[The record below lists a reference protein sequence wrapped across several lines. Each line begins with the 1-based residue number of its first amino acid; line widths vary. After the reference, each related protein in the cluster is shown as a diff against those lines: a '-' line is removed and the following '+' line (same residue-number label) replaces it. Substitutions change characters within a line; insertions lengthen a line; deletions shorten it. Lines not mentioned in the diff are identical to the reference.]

1 MTRASRSIGE
11 HRAGCSKRPSS
22 KAAASEE
29 ARRTLRYVEPLSAAR
44 TKLADFFSILLTERE
59 TVMEREQGGDRDG
72 GGGGRFFQRRR
83 PCRFC
88 IDKGSID
95 FKDVGLLRNFL
106 TERGRIVPRRISGN
120 CMRHQRELT
129 AAVKRARHIALISFA
144 EER

>member
-1 MTRASRSIGE
+1 MAHEISIVRMSGSTGT
-11 HRAGCSKRPSS
+11 HFRRVLK
-22 KAAASEE
+22 K
-29 ARRTLRYVEPLSAAR
+29 ARRTLRYVEPLSEAR

>member
-1 MTRASRSIGE
+1 MGE
-11 HRAGCSKRPSS
+11 KS
-22 KAAASEE
+22 
-29 ARRTLRYVEPLSAAR
+29 
-44 TKLADFFSILLTERE
+44 DFFSILLTEGE
-59 TVMEREQGGDRDG
+59 TVMEREQGGDRD
-72 GGGGRFFQRRR
+72 GGGRFFQRRR

-106 TERGRIVPRRISGN
+106 TERGRIVSRRISGN

-129 AAVKRARHIALISFA
+129 AAVNRARHIALISFA

>member
-1 MTRASRSIGE
+1 MRRERCIGKGASLGKEAVFTESG
-11 HRAGCSKRPSS
+11 RAGEKS
-22 KAAASEE
+22 
-29 ARRTLRYVEPLSAAR
+29 
-44 TKLADFFSILLTERE
+44 DFFSILLTERE

>member
-1 MTRASRSIGE
+1 M
-11 HRAGCSKRPSS
+11 P
-22 KAAASEE
+22 AAAMP
-29 ARRTLRYVEPLSAAR
+29 RC
-44 TKLADFFSILLTERE
+44 TKIPATNTRNRNNGKRE
-59 TVMEREQGGDRDG
+59 IMERERGGSGGRGDGG

-88 IDKGSID
+88 IEKGSID

-120 CMRHQRELT
+120 CLGHQRELT
-129 AAVKRARHIALISFA
+129 TAVKRARHIALISFA